1 MSLSKPW
8 EMMNDWGAWPAAVH
22 GVSEL
27 DMMSDRTARDP
38 KTLNVLEEN
47 CFIMNYLHNKYIAI

>member
-1 MSLSKPW
+1 
-8 EMMNDWGAWPAAVH
+8 MMNDWGAWPAAVH